1 MPWYIVKQKILFK
14 QGFRF
19 IMLFSI
25 IIPAFNAERYLHD
38 SLKSIRMQTF
48 TDYETIIVDDGSTD
62 KTGEIADSFAGET
75 SRTHVIHQEN
85 EGPLLA
91 RRTGLQAASGKYV
104 VFLDADDSLRSTALQ
119 DIADAIHKYNVDIVS
134 FRYSRQDN
142 FLTSDSP
149 SPCRSGYIM
158 ANDSKKLNFI
168 SAKDDLMRCGARR

>member
-62 KTGEIADSFAGET
+62 KTGEIADSFARET

-104 VFLDADDSLRSTALQ
+104 S
-119 DIADAIHKYNVDIVS
+119 
-134 FRYSRQDN
+134 
-142 FLTSDSP
+142 
-149 SPCRSGYIM
+149 
-158 ANDSKKLNFI
+158 
-168 SAKDDLMRCGARR
+168 